1 MPAMCIETSKCPKD
15 LPILARLHRSDGL
28 GYLSGMWHQ
37 LRPMLDAEHQNG
49 YFSATEI
56 LLVAEALVTG
66 DHQVEA
72 IRLCR
77 GKELTIRELR
87 PSHVSTMP
95 DFMTRKMLPQRV
107 WGAVIEKNSHAAFKA
122 DGADRKSL
130 LGLPSSCPTNAST
143 SRHCCFVTGG
153 YHSQKSSSETPSAR
167 FSNRKRIG
175 SRVWIKHH
183 CPPSRAGSLQ
193 TVLHSD
199 QSISFMP

>member
-1 MPAMCIETSKCPKD
+1 MCIETSKFPKH
-15 LPILARLHRSDGL
+15 LPIPTRLHRSDGL

-49 YFSATEI
+49 YFSTTEI
-56 LLVAEALVTG
+56 LLVAEALVAG

-72 IRLCR
+72 IRLR
-77 GKELTIRELR
+77 RSKELTIRELR
-87 PSHVSTMP
+87 PSHVGTMP
-95 DFMTRKMLPQRV
+95 DFMNRKMLPQRV
-107 WGAVIEKNSHAAFKA
+107 RGAVVEKNSHAAFKA
-122 DGADRKSL
+122 DGAARKSL
-130 LGLPSSCPTNAST
+130 RGLPSSCPTNAST

-153 YHSQKSSSETPSAR
+153 YQSQKSSSETPSAR

-175 SRVWIKHH
+175 RRVWVKHN
-183 CPPSRAGSLQ
+183 CPPRRAGSLQ